1 MAIIL
6 AVALMVTP
14 MADIGVQVLSK
25 EDHRLFTQII
35 EAEADPRWGFDGYIM
50 LAQTVANQLESGLYG
65 NSYKEVLTRPNNY
78 TVYQTGRY
86 KTVEVSE
93 KARLAVLITT
103 MGVRTLNYGQLY
115 FCTLSHLKRNPNGL
129 HGRSEKVYEYR
140 NVAFLK

>member
-6 AVALMVTP
+6 AVVMVITP
-14 MADIGVQVLSK
+14 IVPTSDI
-25 EDHRLFTQII
+25 DLFERIV

-50 LAQTVANQLESGLYG
+50 LAQTVSNQLESGLYG

-93 KARLAVLITT
+93 KARVAVMITT

-115 FCTLSHLKRNPNGL
+115 FCTDDHLRNNPYGL
-129 HGRSEKVYEYR
+129 HGRSERVARYD
-140 NVAFLK
+140 NVIFFR

>member
-1 MAIIL
+1 MIACL
-6 AVALMVTP
+6 TVLP
-14 MADIGVQVLSK
+14 MTDIGEAMIPRDDQ
-25 EDHRLFTQII
+25 RLYAQII
-35 EAEADPRWGFDGYIM
+35 EAEAHPSWGFDGYIM

-115 FCTLSHLKRNPNGL
+115 FCTLSHLRRNPNGL

-140 NVAFLK
+140 NVAFFK

>member
-6 AVALMVTP
+6 AIVMVITP
-14 MADIGVQVLSK
+14 IVPTSDI
-25 EDHRLFTQII
+25 DLFERIV

-50 LAQTVANQLESGLYG
+50 LAQTVSNQLESGLYG

-115 FCTLSHLKRNPNGL
+115 FCTLSHLRRNPNGL
-129 HGRSEKVYEYR
+129 HGRSKNVYEYR
-140 NVAFLK
+140 NVAFFK